1 MFCSAVLHCAVPQN
15 PSAPLFSLSVWPA
28 QLCSGVETCPS
39 VSACQSVTAGLPAA
53 PCRHCASASLP
64 NPIQPDTLF
73 PASQPASQPASHS
86 ATQSTRHAEH
96 RLSSQHTAPVSIIH
110 HHRQHQHH
118 TTPHHTTPPPSF
130 LPLFRLLVPFLFL
143 PFPTLLYH
151 AFLHS
156 YSFSPFLSAPLTRDT
171 GLTTLT
177 SPPTSQSQTTT
188 HTPRERNRAEFERPI
203 HTHTYHHNTG
213 QGSALTKITRG
224 ANTPTSASS
233 IYSPPW
239 R

>member
-1 MFCSAVLHCAVPQN
+1 M
-15 PSAPLFSLSVWPA
+15 
-28 QLCSGVETCPS
+28 
-39 VSACQSVTAGLPAA
+39 SACQSVTAGLPAA

-118 TTPHHTTPPPSF
+118 TTPHHTTSPPSF